1 MIELQPGNES
11 PWHYGGYII
20 DPLFSL
26 IWPNYSP
33 QLLLKAALAKLYIL
47 LSKGKKAP
55 LFTTDAPI
63 LATQRNKLTCSCFE
77 LRPSLLESGL
87 LWSWWIRRMLNWPWS
102 TIRVFLLDWDSTGVL
117 QPVKLA
123 RCTQEHSN
131 SQRVACSI
139 LNINMFYIL
148 KENRKWE
155 RSITIILI
163 DFVCK
168 LW

>member
-131 SQRVACSI
+131 TEKPSTESRNPFKLLYTRVSRNWTSA
-139 LNINMFYIL
+139 
-148 KENRKWE
+148 
-155 RSITIILI
+155 
-163 DFVCK
+163 FVFV
-168 LW
+168 